1 MAESVPRLEF
11 IIFENAIATAGK
23 NCFSLKKMSQEVLIA
38 EGEFVFPNGD
48 EYRGSYI
55 STENGIQM
63 HGAGVLTS
71 KQVHL

>member
-1 MAESVPRLEF
+1 
-11 IIFENAIATAGK
+11 
-23 NCFSLKKMSQEVLIA
+23 MSQETLIE

-55 STENGIQM
+55 TSENGIQM

-71 KQVHL
+71 KQVKI

>member
-1 MAESVPRLEF
+1 
-11 IIFENAIATAGK
+11 
-23 NCFSLKKMSQEVLIA
+23 MSEEKLIA

-48 EYRGSYI
+48 EYRGSFI

-71 KQVHL
+71 KQEGATSLSFFEKYTKNVIFITNREFYPG